1 MSDSK
6 SRKLGR
12 DPDNLSEMLILA
24 ELLATVTGKK
34 YQYGK
39 AADLNDYTADGTVFD
54 YMAGV
59 RKVSII
65 HSPDTVLSHIIIS

>member
-1 MSDSK
+1 MFFVSDSQ

-12 DPDNLSEMLILA
+12 EPDNLVEMLNLA
-24 ELLATVTGKK
+24 KLLASVTGQK
-34 YQYGK
+34 YEYGK

-59 RKVSII
+59 RKVRHRDS
-65 HSPDTVLSHIIIS
+65 